1 MDITRRRFLSVS
13 SALGLS
19 TLLPACSLI
28 RTDQERYVYELT
40 AEASSAEIVP
50 GYITPVLG
58 FNGSIQI
65 GRASCRERVF
75 SSV

>member
-13 SALGLS
+13 SVLGLS

-50 GYITPVLG
+50 GYITPVHK
-58 FNGSIQI
+58 NVTSM
-65 GRASCRERVF
+65 A
-75 SSV
+75 